1 MAMFERQSLAAL
13 SLYMLKPLPRQI
25 SQNINYKPE
34 PWRIHLPVGV
44 GFAGV
49 ELSAIVNNVFGTMI
63 SDVVGKLLDHDYHLV
78 MVAAVTLR
86 LASIQDFKNVY
97 NGRRSPGG
105 PDRLFQNDGA
115 SQQGQFA
122 GNRNAAP
129 EQTKSNYRHHL

>member
-1 MAMFERQSLAAL
+1 
-13 SLYMLKPLPRQI
+13 MLKPLPRQI

-34 PWRIHLPVGV
+34 SWRIHLPVGV

-49 ELSAIVNNVFGTMI
+49 ELSANVNNMFGTMI
-63 SDVVGKLLDHDYHLV
+63 SDVVGRMSDHDYHLV
-78 MVAAVTLR
+78 MVAAMTLR

-97 NGRRSPGG
+97 NGRRPQGG
-105 PDRLFQNDGA
+105 PGLLFQNDGEA
-115 SQQGQFA
+115 QRGQFA